1 MGIVPF
7 QPGRGRGGGYVR
19 FGSKADMCGA
29 KRHVCFAPNSGHV
42 QRKERCPL
50 VPEADIQRRFYSMPS
65 STGVSKV
72 GGTVRPNSMVVLK
85 LMTSSAQSGVYSH
98 FFHLKNR

>member
-50 VPEADIQRRFYSMPS
+50 SARSRHSASFLLDALVDGSEQGRRHS
-65 STGVSKV
+65 
-72 GGTVRPNSMVVLK
+72 
-85 LMTSSAQSGVYSH
+85 
-98 FFHLKNR
+98 

>member
-1 MGIVPF
+1 MAD
-7 QPGRGRGGGYVR
+7 VR

-29 KRHVCFAPNSGHV
+29 
-42 QRKERCPL
+42 QRYVRY